1 MLRAIT
7 GAILALIATSALA
20 QPAALEIV
28 RDGQPQATIV
38 IAPDAS
44 SQVSDAAAMLASY
57 IEQSTGAALPITQEA
72 PADGIAIYVGAAP
85 AGLDLDPAD
94 LDDDGFVISFHDAAT
109 IVLLGPSDW
118 GTEFGVCEFL
128 ERFVGVRWVMP
139 GALGTHVPRQQT
151 IAVSREPVRSE
162 PSFFSRQMSGF
173 RGTAQTEWARR
184 NRMHA
189 RVQFHHNLRNLFNF
203 ETYVE
208 THPEFYPLV
217 NGERFVPDREE
228 GWQPCFTAE
237 GSVEEAARVITA
249 YFDEDP
255 SRTSYS
261 LGIND
266 NRNFCQCENCL
277 AKVSGEQNF
286 LGYPDYSDLYYEWC
300 NAVVERVL
308 EKHPDKWFGLLAYH
322 YVGAPPRNVELNPR
336 IIPYMTYDR
345 MKWIHPEVRADGEA
359 ATRAWAEKS
368 PTVGWYD
375 YIYGRP
381 YQLPRVWFHHMADY
395 YRFGHAN
402 GVRALYAEAYP
413 NWGEGPKLY
422 VAFKLQWD
430 PQRDVDEL
438 LSDWYVACG
447 GEEAAPLLAQYFAHW
462 EDFWTR
468 RILDSD
474 WFTIAGQYLPHKREP
489 GYLLAATPEE
499 LAQCR
504 EWRERALAAT
514 QTDDQRWRVQPLLDG
529 FSFYAASALC
539 YQVGAEAQE
548 PPADEAEALA
558 RLERVERAMVLG
570 RERDRLAYEVF
581 PDHPAMGNVSENL
594 LFQSERG
601 QMEALLSVLDYAANE
616 GGAVAERVR
625 DLAGQYEGTPLAATG
640 SSGLAARDD
649 PERMVDRIVN
659 GSFEQTG
666 AAGDA
671 PQGADWTAEGTPPGW
686 SRWVRP
692 ATPATMLWSNEGA
705 ARTGERCV
713 QTTGATACS
722 YLQTVRVEPGEH
734 YLASAWVRGR
744 LSPGTITRLSVQ
756 WQDADGAWTT
766 DPAITSALPSGETA
780 GWVRRSVFL
789 RVPDGAYRAVIGLSV
804 QSQGPD
810 DYAIFDD
817 VSFRQIVTD

>member
-1 MLRAIT
+1 MLRVLTAAT
-7 GAILALIATSALA
+7 LALTATCALA

-28 RDGQPQATIV
+28 RDAQPQATIV

-44 SQVSDAAAMLASY
+44 AQLSDAADMLASY
-57 IEQSTGAALPITQEA
+57 IEQSTGAALPIAQEA
-72 PADGIAIYVGAAP
+72 PADGTAIYVGTAP
-85 AGLDLDPAD
+85 AGVDLDLAD
-94 LDDDGFVISFHDAAT
+94 LDDDGFVIAFPEPSA
-109 IVLLGPSDW
+109 IVILGPSDW

-128 ERFVGVRWVMP
+128 ERFVGVRWLMP
-139 GALGTHVPRQQT
+139 GALGTHVPQQQT
-151 IAVSREPVRSE
+151 IRVPREPLRSE
-162 PSFFSRQMSGF
+162 PVFFSRQMSGF
-173 RGTAQTEWARR
+173 RGSAQAEWARH
-184 NRMHA
+184 NRMHG
-189 RVQFHHNLRNLFNF
+189 RVQFHHNLRNLFKYT
-203 ETYVE
+203 TYLE

-217 NGERFVPDREE
+217 NGERFVPDRDE

-237 GSVEEAARVITA
+237 DSVEEAARVITS

-277 AKVSGEQNF
+277 AKVSGEENF

-300 NAVVERVL
+300 NEVVERVL

-322 YVGAPPRNVELNPR
+322 YVGAPPRNIELNPR

-395 YRFGHAN
+395 YRFGQAN

-422 VAFKLQWD
+422 VAVKLQWD

-447 GEEAAPLLAQYFAHW
+447 GEEAAPLLAQYFAHR

-489 GYLLAATPEE
+489 GYLLEVTPEE

-504 EWRERALAAT
+504 EWLEQALAAT
-514 QTDDQRWRVQPLLDG
+514 KTEDQRWRVQTLLDG
-529 FSFYAASALC
+529 FSYYEASALC

-558 RLERVERAMVLG
+558 RLDRVERAMVLG

-581 PDHPAMGNVSENL
+581 ADHPAMGNVSENL
-594 LFQSERG
+594 LFHSDRG
-601 QMEALLSVLDYAANE
+601 QMEALLSVLDFAANE

-625 DLAGQYEGTPLAATG
+625 DLAGQYEGTPLAATVAAVL
-640 SSGLAARDD
+640 SARDNPD
-649 PERMVDRIVN
+649 AMVERIVN
-659 GSFEQTG
+659 GGFEETV
-666 AAGDA
+666 AAGEA

-692 ATPATMLWSNEGA
+692 ATTATMLWSNEG

-722 YLQTVRVEPGEH
+722 YLQTVRVQPGEH
-734 YLASAWVRGR
+734 YLVSVWIRAR
-744 LSPGTITRLSVQ
+744 LSPGAMTRLSVQ

-766 DPAITSALPSGETA
+766 DPAITSALPPGETED
-780 GWVRRSVFL
+780 WVRRSAFL

-804 QSQGPD
+804 QSQGPE